1 MTDEKD
7 FETYLYLSNNKF
19 KIFLF
24 DKKNTKNLFQENI
37 IIKNNYDLIDFTELT
52 KFLDKNIY
60 KIEKLIGTFIK
71 NIFLIIDNKDNLIIH
86 LGNKKK
92 IENKINKERLKNI
105 LIKLKNLINENYKD
119 QTIMH
124 ILLNKQ
130 LVYEDNETSLIE
142 IDADIDY
149 QHLEVSFITLSNHL
163 IINLNKILQEYQIK
177 ISKFT
182 DGEYVKNFFNDQE
195 IELSLATH
203 KLINGFNDNEVIIVP
218 KSTENKGFF
227 ERFFNFF
234 N

>member
-1 MTDEKD
+1 MTEEKD
-7 FETYLYLSNNKF
+7 FETYLYLSSNKF
-19 KIFLF
+19 EIFLY
-24 DKKNTKNLFQENI
+24 DKKNIKNLFQETLTT
-37 IIKNNYDLIDFTELT
+37 KNNFDFIEFIELQE
-52 KFLDKNIY
+52 FLDRNVF

-71 NIFLIIDNKDNLIIH
+71 NIFLIIDKENNLMIK
-86 LGNKKK
+86 LSNKKK
-92 IENKINKERLKNI
+92 IENKTSKESLKNI

-130 LVYEDNETSLIE
+130 LVYEDNETSFIE

>member
-1 MTDEKD
+1 MTEETD
-7 FETYLYLSNNKF
+7 FETYLYLSSNKF

-24 DKKNTKNLFQENI
+24 DKKNIKNLFQETI
-37 IIKNNYDLIDFTELT
+37 IIENHFDFIEFSELT
-52 KFLDKNIY
+52 QFLDKNVF

-71 NIFLIIDNKDNLIIH
+71 NIFLIVDNENNLMIK
-86 LGNKKK
+86 LSNK
-92 IENKINKERLKNI
+92 NKINKKSLRNTLV
-105 LIKLKNLINENYKD
+105 KLKNLINENYKN

-124 ILLNKQ
+124 ILINNK
-130 LVYEDNETSLIE
+130 LVYEANENLLIE
-142 IDADIDY
+142 NEDAKPQY
-149 QHLEVSFITLSNHL
+149 LEVSFITLSNHL